1 MSTAVEAMLNLNTRS
16 IHGLFLETIAD
27 AQAAGPRSVDG
38 FVPVVV
44 PCVRSVPSLN
54 IARVLT
60 ERVLMHTSTK
70 VWTRH
75 LTT

>member
-44 PCVRSVPSLN
+44 PCVRPVFL
-54 IARVLT
+54 R
-60 ERVLMHTSTK
+60 
-70 VWTRH
+70 
-75 LTT
+75 